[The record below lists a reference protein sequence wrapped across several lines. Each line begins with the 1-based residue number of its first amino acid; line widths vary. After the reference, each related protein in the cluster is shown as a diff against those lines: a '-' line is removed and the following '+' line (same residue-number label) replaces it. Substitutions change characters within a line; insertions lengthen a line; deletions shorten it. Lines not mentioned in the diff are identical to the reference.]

1 MAKQQDTN
9 TSKSRVIGIC
19 VAVVMAALIGVIV
32 YLLVTRT
39 TGIKEEPRNV
49 VVTQNN
55 VEKVLDNLEKMEEV
69 ESVAPGYYTVTMN
82 PTWHFKTGSEA
93 SYDAIV
99 KNVEANTNDVF
110 FDIVLEE
117 DENKVLYKSPVIPR
131 GGELKDIALEEQLSA
146 GTYPCVVIYHLID
159 EDQNTLSTLR
169 VTLSIIVEG

>member
-1 MAKQQDTN
+1 MEKQQDTN

-19 VAVVMAALIGVIV
+19 VAVVMAALVGVIV

-55 VEKVLDNLEKMEEV
+55 VEKVLDNLEKMEEENAV
-69 ESVAPGYYTVTMN
+69 KPGYYTVTMN
-82 PTWHFKTGSEA
+82 PEWHFKNGSEA
-93 SYDAIV
+93 SYDAVV